1 MFWRLAG
8 DVRARIDR
16 DFRDPA
22 DRKAVRA
29 RLKSLWDM
37 NLTVGPQQLARSIL
51 ILAEGDRS
59 ELEQLFTSGFR
70 GDPRDV
76 IMAAMAVSGGQT
88 AYGSKPFRT
97 P

>member
-29 RLKSLWDM
+29 RLRSLWDM

-51 ILAEGDRS
+51 IVAGGDRS
-59 ELEQLFTSGFR
+59 ELEQLFESGFR

-76 IMAAMAVSGGQT
+76 IMVAMAISEGQA
-88 AYGSKPFRT
+88 AYGTKPFRN

>member
-29 RLKSLWDM
+29 RLRSLWDM
-37 NLTVGPQQLARSIL
+37 KLTVGPQQLARSIL
-51 ILAEGDRS
+51 IIAAGDRS
-59 ELEQLFTSGFR
+59 GLEQIFESGFR

-76 IMAAMAVSGGQT
+76 IMVAMAISEDRA
-88 AYGSKPFRT
+88 AYGTKPFRN

>member
-1 MFWRLAG
+1 MFWKLAG

-29 RLKSLWDM
+29 RLTSLWDM

-51 ILAEGDRS
+51 IIAAGDRS
-59 ELEQLFTSGFR
+59 ALEQIFESGFR

-76 IMAAMAVSGGQT
+76 IMVAMAISEGRA
-88 AYGSKPFRT
+88 AYGTKPFRN

>member
-29 RLKSLWDM
+29 RLRSLWDM

>member
-29 RLKSLWDM
+29 RLRSLWDM
-37 NLTVGPQQLARSIL
+37 KLTVGPQQLARSIL
-51 ILAEGDRS
+51 IIARGDRF
-59 ELEQLFTSGFR
+59 ELDQIFDSGFR

-76 IMAAMAVSGGQT
+76 IMVAMAMSGDRT
-88 AYGSKPFRT
+88 ACGTKPFRN

>member
-16 DFRDPA
+16 DFADPS
-22 DRKAVRA
+22 DRKVVRA

-37 NLTVGPQQLARSIL
+37 NLTVGPQQLARAIL
-51 ILAEGDRS
+51 VLACGDRDVLE
-59 ELEQLFTSGFR
+59 ELFDSGFR

-76 IMAAMAVSGGQT
+76 IMAANAISGDLK
-88 AYGSKPFRT
+88 AYGWKPFRNR
-97 P
+97 

>member
-16 DFRDPA
+16 DFHDPA

-29 RLKSLWDM
+29 RLTSLWDM
-37 NLTVGPQQLARSIL
+37 KLTVAPQQLARSIL
-51 ILAEGDRS
+51 IIARGDRP
-59 ELEQLFTSGFR
+59 ELEQIFESGFR

-76 IMAAMAVSGGQT
+76 IMAAMAISEDRA
-88 AYGSKPFRT
+88 AYGSKPFRN

>member
-29 RLKSLWDM
+29 RLGSLWDM

>member
-16 DFRDPA
+16 DFPDTG
-22 DRKAVRA
+22 DRRAVRA

-37 NLTVGPQQLARSIL
+37 NLTVGPQQLARAML
-51 ILAEGDRS
+51 VLARGDRDA
-59 ELEQLFTSGFR
+59 LEDLFDSGFR

-76 IMAAMAVSGGQT
+76 IVAANALST
-88 AYGSKPFRT
+88 DLKAYGWKPFRNR
-97 P
+97 